1 MLRSLG
7 QKGSPGRQLRP
18 QLRSP
23 LSPPCSLCGCL
34 SSLSCNLLL
43 CPAGL
48 SLAAEL
54 TLVQRKWDWC
64 FVRGCFS
71 LFLWVGIE
79 LQRQRA
85 LTEDGVSGEMSNAG
99 PDCSAVIKHLREDVP
114 GRGMLTL
121 WSWTDSSSFN
131 YSFHLWNLLCTFD
144 QLWDFF
150 PPFPRSC
157 WAALLRADTFSTQ
170 VEAIQNYS
178 CSLSQVS
185 QIRCIFWLLNYSGFC
200 KVSPA
205 HLYPV

>member
-1 MLRSLG
+1 MSGSVSHFAFWPQVFADAEKFGAEGEPRQTAQTSAQITSLPPML
-7 QKGSPGRQLRP
+7 
-18 QLRSP
+18 P
-23 LSPPCSLCGCL
+23 LWVPFLPLL
-34 SSLSCNLLL
+34 QLLL

-131 YSFHLWNLLCTFD
+131 YSFHL
-144 QLWDFF
+144 
-150 PPFPRSC
+150 
-157 WAALLRADTFSTQ
+157 
-170 VEAIQNYS
+170 
-178 CSLSQVS
+178 
-185 QIRCIFWLLNYSGFC
+185 
-200 KVSPA
+200 
-205 HLYPV
+205 